1 MFHYCNVFESRAI
14 IAGPFVHATHS
25 RGRPAPFLVP
35 GASLSHDPLT
45 YEDLLRIVE
54 LVKSSEQFSEFR
66 LKVGDIEVELR
77 RRVPDAASGGMPQA
91 PRVAAPPPVDPSAS
105 APPPTRAAAPVG
117 PSTSQPGPSRQAP
130 GTDAGPDS
138 DRGEWPADAIVIRA
152 PMVGTFYRAPEPG
165 ARPFVVAGD
174 RVSADATVCIIE
186 VMKLMNSIPA
196 GAKGVV
202 TQILVEDGAPVE
214 ANAALIVLAP
224 IAGDA

>member
-1 MFHYCNVFESRAI
+1 MSN
-14 IAGPFVHATHS
+14 
-25 RGRPAPFLVP
+25 
-35 GASLSHDPLT
+35 DPLT

-77 RRVPDAASGGMPQA
+77 RRVPGAASGGMPQA
-91 PRVAAPPPVDPSAS
+91 PRIAAPPPVDPSSAAP
-105 APPPTRAAAPVG
+105 APPPRAAAPVG
-117 PSTSQPGPSRQAP
+117 PSTSQPGHSRQAP
-130 GTDAGPDS
+130 GTDAAPDS
-138 DRGEWPADAIVIRA
+138 DRGGWPADAIVIRA

-174 RVSADATVCIIE
+174 RVGADATVCIIE

-196 GAKGVV
+196 GAEGVV
-202 TQILVEDGAPVE
+202 THILVEDGAPVG
-214 ANAALIVLAP
+214 ANEALIVLAP